1 MGFFRA
7 YLYNGTQWT
16 RQQSGQLPDI
26 DEPWLMVDVHDSAYT
41 TITYRPTGSGS
52 GVAYLGR
59 APHST
64 AESADQ
70 EADGLV
76 EWWARAHETS
86 VPSGFDSKKQQIAA
100 YLSSVDNPTTVKP
113 GDGGQPDPAETYA
126 ELKTARF
133 LVALGVP
140 VPDELV
146 R

>member
-1 MGFFRA
+1 MGFSGA
-7 YLYNGTQWT
+7 YLYDGTQWT

-26 DEPWLMVDVHDSAYT
+26 AEPWLMVDVHDSAYT

-59 APHST
+59 APRG
-64 AESADQ
+64 ADQ
-70 EADGLV
+70 AADGLV
-76 EWWARAHETS
+76 EWWARTHEAAG
-86 VPSGFDSKKQQIAA
+86 PSEFDSKKEQIAA
-100 YLSSVDNPTTVKP
+100 YLSTVDNSATVKP

-133 LVALGVP
+133 LVALGLP